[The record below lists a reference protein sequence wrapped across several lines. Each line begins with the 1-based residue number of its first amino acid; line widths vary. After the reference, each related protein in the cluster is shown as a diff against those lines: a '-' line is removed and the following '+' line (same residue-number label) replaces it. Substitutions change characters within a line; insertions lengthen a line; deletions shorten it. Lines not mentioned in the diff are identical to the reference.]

1 MKILITGDREYKNL
15 EVIKTS
21 FALFECDVK
30 NSDVIHGD
38 VIHGDARGADKLAG
52 EYAKLLGY
60 NVIAMPADWNKH
72 HRSAGPIRNLEMIEQ
87 NPDIVLIF
95 HDDLKSSKGTLHCVT
110 SILKKI
116 EKTKTLGKK
125 KFDPILI
132 FNGSYIR
139 ADDLK
144 KIVIG

>member
-15 EVIKTS
+15 ETIKTS

-38 VIHGDARGADKLAG
+38 AKGADKLAG

-60 NVIAMPADWNKH
+60 NVIAMPADWNKYGKK
-72 HRSAGPIRNLEMIEQ
+72 AGPLRNLEMIEQ

-95 HDDLKSSKGTLHCVT
+95 HDNLKSSKGTLHCVT
-110 SILKKI
+110 SILKKM
-116 EKTKTLGKK
+116 EKTKLLEKN

-144 KIVIG
+144 KLV